1 MSLLLNK
8 LNDKQGLWL
17 KYEIFVKVSY
27 AKSKTY
33 AVNLN
38 EWQEFLVQT
47 VQTSDEYMNG
57 TNFQKQLPR
66 EVSH

>member
-27 AKSKTY
+27 AQSKTY